1 MVSRTAA
8 LLGPGSVMVHYR
20 HEMLL
25 QIPVAA
31 TNLISAT
38 ARTRTKLTAA
48 AVKELVTL
56 AHEYEVLCLL
66 IPPLSGSDSLP
77 NSKRT
82 SAPNSPRSFR
92 R

>member
-8 LLGPGSVMVHYR
+8 LPGPGSVLVHYR
-20 HEMLL
+20 QEMLL

-31 TNLISAT
+31 TNLIPT
-38 ARTRTKLTAA
+38 PARTRTKLTAV
-48 AVKELVTL
+48 AVKELVAL
-56 AHEYEVLCLL
+56 ATEYEVLCLP
-66 IPPLSGSDSLP
+66 IPPPSGSDSLP

-82 SAPNSPRSFR
+82 SAPNSPRSSR

>member
-8 LLGPGSVMVHYR
+8 LPGPGSVMVHYR
-20 HEMLL
+20 QEMLL

-31 TNLISAT
+31 TNLIPVPV
-38 ARTRTKLTAA
+38 RTTTKLTAG

-56 AHEYEVLCLL
+56 AREYEVLCPS

-77 NSKRT
+77 HSKCT